1 MCTSVSVISEDGT
14 HVMGR
19 TMDWYDLYV
28 KPMYIPREYQW
39 KSAFDNK
46 KYTNK
51 YAIVGGGFQDNNY
64 IDLSDGVNECGLMA
78 QKLTFSNGAQLVDD
92 KHDDKIQLEAYEF
105 VTYILGNFSSVTE
118 VEENI
123 EKIELMSNVINNTKH
138 GGSELHFS
146 LSDESGRNIVV
157 EPSQHPMRI
166 IDNPL
171 GVVTNMPKFER
182 QLAKLENYME
192 FTDEFKENSI
202 KYGKFHVTT
211 GKLGGKK
218 TPPGSYSPSQRFI
231 RASYLKELVDM
242 PKTRDEAASL
252 AFGILDTVSIPKSK
266 AHRPT
271 YTVYRA
277 VTVSEDRTYYY
288 QANGQATVSGI
299 KLDEELVQNTEP
311 IVFNVSNIW
320 NPQMLS

>member
-1 MCTSVSVISEDGT
+1 MCTSVSVISEDGM

-28 KPMYIPREYQW
+28 KPMYVPRGYQW
-39 KSAFDNK
+39 KSTFDNK

>member
-28 KPMYIPREYQW
+28 KPMYIPRGYQW

-146 LSDESGRNIVV
+146 LSDESGRNIIV

-231 RASYLKELVDM
+231 RASYLKELVDK

-252 AFGILDTVSIPKSK
+252 AFGILDTVSIPKNK

-299 KLDEELVQNTEP
+299 KLDEELMQNTEP

>member
-28 KPMYIPREYQW
+28 KPMYVPRRYQW

-46 KYTNK
+46 KYINK

-242 PKTRDEAASL
+242 PKTRDEAVSL

-277 VTVSEDRTYYY
+277 VAVSEDRTYYY

>member
-28 KPMYIPREYQW
+28 KPMYVPRGYRW

-182 QLAKLENYME
+182 QLAKLENYIE

-231 RASYLKELVDM
+231 RASYLKELVDK

-299 KLDEELVQNTEP
+299 KLDEELMQNTEP

>member
-28 KPMYIPREYQW
+28 KPMYVPRGYRW

-51 YAIVGGGFQDNNY
+51 YAVVGGGFQDNNY

-211 GKLGGKK
+211 GKLGSKK

-231 RASYLKELVDM
+231 RASYLKELVDK
-242 PKTRDEAASL
+242 PKTSDEAASL

-299 KLDEELVQNTEP
+299 KLDEELIQNTEP

-320 NPQMLS
+320 NPQMLN

>member
-231 RASYLKELVDM
+231 RASYLKELVDK
-242 PKTRDEAASL
+242 PKTRDEAVSL

-299 KLDEELVQNTEP
+299 KLDEELMQNTEP

>member
-28 KPMYIPREYQW
+28 KPMYVPRGYRW

-51 YAIVGGGFQDNNY
+51 YAVVGGGFQDNNY

-218 TPPGSYSPSQRFI
+218 TPPGAYSPSQRFI
-231 RASYLKELVDM
+231 RASYLKELVDK

-288 QANGQATVSGI
+288 QASGQATVSGI
-299 KLDEELVQNTEP
+299 KLDEELIQNTEP

-320 NPQMLS
+320 NPQMLN

>member
-28 KPMYIPREYQW
+28 KPMYVPRGYRW

>member
-64 IDLSDGVNECGLMA
+64 IDLSDGVNECGLIA

-105 VTYILGNFSSVTE
+105 VTYILGNFSSVIE

-231 RASYLKELVDM
+231 RASYLKELVDK

-299 KLDEELVQNTEP
+299 KLDEELMQNTEP

>member
-28 KPMYIPREYQW
+28 KPMYVPREYQW

-202 KYGKFHVTT
+202 KYGNFHVTT

-252 AFGILDTVSIPKSK
+252 VFGILDTVSIPKSK

>member
-231 RASYLKELVDM
+231 RASYLKELVDK

-299 KLDEELVQNTEP
+299 KLDEELMQNTEP

>member
-1 MCTSVSVISEDGT
+1 MRV
-14 HVMGR
+14 
-19 TMDWYDLYV
+19 
-28 KPMYIPREYQW
+28 
-39 KSAFDNK
+39 
-46 KYTNK
+46 
-51 YAIVGGGFQDNNY
+51 
-64 IDLSDGVNECGLMA
+64 
-78 QKLTFSNGAQLVDD
+78 
-92 KHDDKIQLEAYEF
+92 
-105 VTYILGNFSSVTE
+105 
-118 VEENI
+118 
-123 EKIELMSNVINNTKH
+123 
-138 GGSELHFS
+138 
-146 LSDESGRNIVV
+146 GRNIIV

-231 RASYLKELVDM
+231 RASYLKELVDK

-288 QANGQATVSGI
+288 QANGRATVSGI
-299 KLDEELVQNTEP
+299 KLDEELMQNTEP

>member
-1 MCTSVSVISEDGT
+1 MSTSVSVIAEDGT
-14 HVMGR
+14 YVMGR

-28 KPMYIPREYQW
+28 KLMYVPMGYRW

-231 RASYLKELVDM
+231 RASYLKELVDK
-242 PKTRDEAASL
+242 PKTRDEAVSL

-299 KLDEELVQNTEP
+299 KLDEELIQNTEP

-320 NPQMLS
+320 NPQMLN

>member
-28 KPMYIPREYQW
+28 KPMYVPRVYQW

-46 KYTNK
+46 KYINK

-242 PKTRDEAASL
+242 PKTRDEAVSL

-277 VTVSEDRTYYY
+277 VAVSEDRTYYY

>member
-1 MCTSVSVISEDGT
+1 M
-14 HVMGR
+14 
-19 TMDWYDLYV
+19 
-28 KPMYIPREYQW
+28 
-39 KSAFDNK
+39 
-46 KYTNK
+46 
-51 YAIVGGGFQDNNY
+51 
-64 IDLSDGVNECGLMA
+64 
-78 QKLTFSNGAQLVDD
+78 VDD

-157 EPSQHPMRI
+157 EPSQYPMRI

-277 VTVSEDRTYYY
+277 VAVSEDRTYYY
-288 QANGQATVSGI
+288 QVNGQATVSGI

>member
-28 KPMYIPREYQW
+28 KPMYVPRGYQW

-192 FTDEFKENSI
+192 FTDA
-202 KYGKFHVTT
+202 
-211 GKLGGKK
+211 
-218 TPPGSYSPSQRFI
+218 GSYSPSQRFI
-231 RASYLKELVDM
+231 RASYLKELVDK

-288 QANGQATVSGI
+288 QANGRATVSGI
-299 KLDEELVQNTEP
+299 KLDEELMQNTEP

>member
-28 KPMYIPREYQW
+28 KTMYVPRGYRW

-231 RASYLKELVDM
+231 RASYLKELVDK
-242 PKTRDEAASL
+242 PKTRDEAVSL

-299 KLDEELVQNTEP
+299 KLDEELIQNTEP

-320 NPQMLS
+320 NPQMLN

>member
-231 RASYLKELVDM
+231 RASYLKELVDK

-299 KLDEELVQNTEP
+299 KLDEELIQNTEP

-320 NPQMLS
+320 NPQMLN

>member
-28 KPMYIPREYQW
+28 KPMYVPRGYQW

-46 KYTNK
+46 KYINK

-64 IDLSDGVNECGLMA
+64 IDLSDGVNECGLIA

-242 PKTRDEAASL
+242 PKTRDEAVSL

-277 VTVSEDRTYYY
+277 VAVSEDRTYYY

-299 KLDEELVQNTEP
+299 KLDEELMQNTEP

>member
-28 KPMYIPREYQW
+28 KSMYVPRGYQW

-46 KYTNK
+46 KYINK

-252 AFGILDTVSIPKSK
+252 AFGILDTVSISKSK

-277 VTVSEDRTYYY
+277 VAVSEDRTYYY
-288 QANGQATVSGI
+288 QVNGQATVSGI

>member
-28 KPMYIPREYQW
+28 KPMYVPRRYQW

-202 KYGKFHVTT
+202 KYGNFHVTT

>member
-28 KPMYIPREYQW
+28 KPMYVPREYQW

>member
-182 QLAKLENYME
+182 LLAKLENYME
-192 FTDEFKENSI
+192 FTNEFKENSI

-231 RASYLKELVDM
+231 RASYLKELVDK

-299 KLDEELVQNTEP
+299 KLDEELMQNTEP

>member
-28 KPMYIPREYQW
+28 KPMYVPRGYRW

-299 KLDEELVQNTEP
+299 KLDEELIQNTEP

-320 NPQMLS
+320 NPQMLN

>member
-28 KPMYIPREYQW
+28 KPMYVPREYQW

-46 KYTNK
+46 KYINK

-92 KHDDKIQLEAYEF
+92 KHGDKIQLEAYEF

-242 PKTRDEAASL
+242 PKTRDEAVSL

-277 VTVSEDRTYYY
+277 VAVSEDRTYYY

>member
-28 KPMYIPREYQW
+28 KPMYIPRGYQW

-64 IDLSDGVNECGLMA
+64 IDLSDGVNECGLIA

-182 QLAKLENYME
+182 QLAKLENYIE

-218 TPPGSYSPSQRFI
+218 TPPGS
-231 RASYLKELVDM
+231 
-242 PKTRDEAASL
+242 
-252 AFGILDTVSIPKSK
+252 
-266 AHRPT
+266 
-271 YTVYRA
+271 
-277 VTVSEDRTYYY
+277 
-288 QANGQATVSGI
+288 
-299 KLDEELVQNTEP
+299 
-311 IVFNVSNIW
+311 
-320 NPQMLS
+320 

>member
-28 KPMYIPREYQW
+28 KPMYVPRGYQW
-39 KSAFDNK
+39 KSVFDNK

-252 AFGILDTVSIPKSK
+252 AFGILDTVSILKSK

>member
-28 KPMYIPREYQW
+28 KLMYVPRGYQW

-78 QKLTFSNGAQLVDD
+78 QKLTFFNGAQLVDD

-277 VTVSEDRTYYY
+277 VAVSEDRTYYY

>member
-28 KPMYIPREYQW
+28 KPMYVPRGYRW

-242 PKTRDEAASL
+242 PKTRDEAVSL

>member
-1 MCTSVSVISEDGT
+1 MCTSVSVISEDGI

-28 KPMYIPREYQW
+28 KPMYVLRGYQW

-231 RASYLKELVDM
+231 RASYLKELVDK
-242 PKTRDEAASL
+242 PKTRDEAVSL

-299 KLDEELVQNTEP
+299 KLDEELIQNTEP

-320 NPQMLS
+320 NPQMLN

>member
-1 MCTSVSVISEDGT
+1 MCTSVSVISEDGI

-28 KPMYIPREYQW
+28 KPMYVPRGYRW

-46 KYTNK
+46 KYTSK

-78 QKLTFSNGAQLVDD
+78 QKLTFSNGVQLVED

-231 RASYLKELVDM
+231 RASYLKELVDK

-299 KLDEELVQNTEP
+299 KLDEELIQNTEP

-320 NPQMLS
+320 NPQMLN

>member
-28 KPMYIPREYQW
+28 KPMYIPRGYQW
-39 KSAFDNK
+39 KSVFDNK

-231 RASYLKELVDM
+231 RASYLKELVDK

-299 KLDEELVQNTEP
+299 KLDEELMQNTEP

-320 NPQMLS
+320 NPQMLN

>member
-146 LSDESGRNIVV
+146 LSDESGRNIIV

-231 RASYLKELVDM
+231 RASYLKELVDK

-299 KLDEELVQNTEP
+299 KLDEELIQNTEP

>member
-192 FTDEFKENSI
+192 FTNEFKENSI

-231 RASYLKELVDM
+231 RASYLKELVDK

-299 KLDEELVQNTEP
+299 KLDEELMQNTEP

>member
-28 KPMYIPREYQW
+28 KSMYVPRGYQW
-39 KSAFDNK
+39 KSACDNK
-46 KYTNK
+46 KYINK

-277 VTVSEDRTYYY
+277 VAVSEDRTYYY
-288 QANGQATVSGI
+288 QVNGQATVSGI

>member
-28 KPMYIPREYQW
+28 KPMYVPRGYRW

-123 EKIELMSNVINNTKH
+123 EKIVLMSNVINNTTH

-231 RASYLKELVDM
+231 RASYLKELVDK

-299 KLDEELVQNTEP
+299 KLDEELMQNTEP

>member
-118 VEENI
+118 VEEDI

-231 RASYLKELVDM
+231 RASYLKELVDK

-299 KLDEELVQNTEP
+299 KLDEELMQNTEP

>member
-28 KPMYIPREYQW
+28 KPMYIPRGYQW

-123 EKIELMSNVINNTKH
+123 EKFELMSNVINNTKH

-146 LSDESGRNIVV
+146 LS
-157 EPSQHPMRI
+157 
-166 IDNPL
+166 
-171 GVVTNMPKFER
+171 
-182 QLAKLENYME
+182 
-192 FTDEFKENSI
+192 
-202 KYGKFHVTT
+202 
-211 GKLGGKK
+211 
-218 TPPGSYSPSQRFI
+218 
-231 RASYLKELVDM
+231 
-242 PKTRDEAASL
+242 
-252 AFGILDTVSIPKSK
+252 
-266 AHRPT
+266 
-271 YTVYRA
+271 
-277 VTVSEDRTYYY
+277 
-288 QANGQATVSGI
+288 
-299 KLDEELVQNTEP
+299 
-311 IVFNVSNIW
+311 
-320 NPQMLS
+320 

>member
-146 LSDESGRNIVV
+146 LSDESGRNIIV

-231 RASYLKELVDM
+231 RASYLKELVDK

-299 KLDEELVQNTEP
+299 KLDEELMQNTEP